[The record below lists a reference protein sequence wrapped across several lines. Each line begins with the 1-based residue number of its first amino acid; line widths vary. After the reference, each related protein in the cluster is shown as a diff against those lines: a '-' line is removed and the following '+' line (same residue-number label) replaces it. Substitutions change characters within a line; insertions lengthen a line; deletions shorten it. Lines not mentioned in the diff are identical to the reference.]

1 MTTTFKRRNFLF
13 LFFSINLFFFNLII
27 TIILFAIEEIV
38 DSSPFYPFLDHLFTT
53 VKEVDQT
60 RNDEENRGI
69 IFSVL

>member
-1 MTTTFKRRNFLF
+1 
-13 LFFSINLFFFNLII
+13 LII